1 MKKYFIG
8 SVFILLIVG
17 ISSYFVGYSSL
28 GASITNVASNTK
40 IQPKNSTSNNT
51 NNNNSVQNNSNGAN
65 FVPSSASKP
74 ENSTTNLPLTGSKIQ
89 NQIPASVP
97 ESSSQANKTVAANDV
112 QQVVAQSDATNN
124 QPDNLPA
131 SNSTNT
137 SSAGDYQNIANG
149 YKYVVSNYN
158 DYYNDVKLSLTNF
171 DDSLI
176 LKILNYDSNT
186 YNLNVIN
193 KILDDYYDIDYGITG
208 ASGTIYKI
216 GTNTYMEIQFQYST
230 PKSQMIQMRDAAASK
245 ANEIIASIITPGM
258 SDLQKE
264 KAIHDYIV
272 NNTSYDYTN
281 YVNGTLPEASF
292 TDYGVLVNGKAV
304 CEGYAK
310 AMFRLLSLANVECEV
325 VKGTADGQSHAWN
338 IVKINGSYC
347 QVDAT
352 WDDPVTSDG
361 SKVLSYKYF
370 DLSDSQ
376 MAKDHQW
383 DTSKYPSC
391 TTTQYNIN

>member
-1 MKKYFIG
+1 
-8 SVFILLIVG
+8 
-17 ISSYFVGYSSL
+17 
-28 GASITNVASNTK
+28 VASNTK

-124 QPDNLPA
+124 QPDNLPS

-137 SSAGDYQNIANG
+137 SSTGDYQNIANG